1 MKKMIIATIIMA
13 TLLTGCGKTEV
24 SGEFETEKVTVEAVE
39 TEKIETEAKTNIS
52 DEYLDELEYNSQ
64 NNGF

>member
-64 NNGF
+64 TNGF